1 MARKYP
7 FFCEGEKGN
16 VERENGISGR
26 SLLGKGVH
34 DFEGLEILKAV
45 CALGK
50 FLCPIRVH
58 VTQHYVG
65 NCLDAIVA
73 CKNTKTSY
81 LPLNE
86 RLTDHIKILE
96 SRSLL
101 N

>member
-1 MARKYP
+1 MARKYL

-16 VERENGISGR
+16 VERKNGISR
-26 SLLGKGVH
+26 SLLGRSVH
-34 DFEGLEILKAV
+34 DFEGLEILKTV

-73 CKNTKTSY
+73 SKNTKTSY
-81 LPLNE
+81 LSLNE

-96 SRSLL
+96 SCSLL